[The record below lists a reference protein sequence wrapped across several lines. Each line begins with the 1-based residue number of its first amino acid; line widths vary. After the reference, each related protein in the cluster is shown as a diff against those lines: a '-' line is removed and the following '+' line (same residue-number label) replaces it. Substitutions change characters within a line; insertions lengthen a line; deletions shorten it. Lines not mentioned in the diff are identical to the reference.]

1 MLRLE
6 HGSVPFAVLPRCGSE
21 AELTATAS
29 HEILE
34 AATNPDPARR
44 GFAFRRTSTNLGF
57 TAAGVE
63 PVDPCGIVT
72 MDRHRTEENGFVL
85 QRAWSNPAASRG
97 ENRVC
102 RREPTSRIL
111 RSSRARRPSGSAT
124 PVNG

>member
-6 HGSVPFAVLPRCGSE
+6 HANVAFAVLPRCGGE

-44 GFAFRRTSTNLGF
+44 GFAFRQSSENRGF

-72 MDRHRTEENGFVL
+72 MDRHRTQENGFLL
-85 QRAWSNPAASRG
+85 QRAWSNRAALRGRNPCVPAPADQPYVALLPTNADRQALQ
-97 ENRVC
+97 
-102 RREPTSRIL
+102 RR
-111 RSSRARRPSGSAT
+111 
-124 PVNG
+124 